1 MRIMDSLR
9 KIHDLK
15 ISNQEINF
23 SRYLLNN
30 LPWNDRLMGIK
41 GFRGVGKTT
50 LMLQYIKKTYGL
62 SDEALYISLDN
73 FYFLE
78 NSLIDLVEQFV
89 SKGGKHLFIDEI
101 HKYNNWAISLK
112 NIYDTYSNLK
122 ITFTGSSLLEILNS
136 KVDLSRRALIFNMQ
150 GLSFREYLNFI
161 LKTDLTTYNLNE
173 IIKNH
178 KEIAIELN
186 KSIKVLKYFSD
197 YLKFGYFPFFNIDK
211 EFYHQRIQEIINLT
225 IDIEFPQLRKVD
237 PAKTKKIK
245 QLLFIISHS
254 SPFKPNISKL
264 ASKINVTRNTLN
276 EYIKI
281 LAEANLLNLLN
292 KDAFGINLLQ
302 KPEKIFLEN
311 PNLAYT
317 FAQNNPDIGNI
328 RETFFLNQLSQKH
341 TVTYPEKA
349 DFLVNDKYLF
359 EVGGKTKTKKQIEGI
374 KNAYIVADDMEFG
387 VENRIPLWLFG
398 FLY

>member
-1 MRIMDSLR
+1 MDSLR

-15 ISNQEINF
+15 ISNQDINF
-23 SRYLLNN
+23 SRYLINK

-50 LMLQYIKKTYGL
+50 LMLQYIKKNYNL

-78 NSLIDLVEQFV
+78 NSLIDLVDQFV

-112 NIYDTYSNLK
+112 NIYDTYSDLK
-122 ITFTGSSLLEILNS
+122 IAFTGSSLLEILNS
-136 KVDLSRRALIFNMQ
+136 KVDLSRRALVFNMQ
-150 GLSFREYLNFI
+150 GLSFREYLNFT
-161 LKTDLTTYNLNE
+161 LKTDLQSYTLNE
-173 IIKNH
+173 IIENH
-178 KEIAIELN
+178 KNIAIELTM
-186 KSIKVLKYFSD
+186 SIKVLKYFSD
-197 YLKFGYFPFFNIDK
+197 YFKFGYFPFFYIDK
-211 EFYHQRIQEIINLT
+211 EFYHQRIQEIISLT

-237 PAKTKKIK
+237 PLKTKKIK

-317 FAQNNPDIGNI
+317 FAQNNPDIGNL

-341 TVTYPEKA
+341 TVTYPEKG

-359 EVGGKTKTKKQIEGI
+359 EVGGKSKTQKQIAGI
-374 KNAYIVADDMEFG
+374 SNAYIAADDIEFG
-387 VENRIPLWLFG
+387 NENKIPLWLFG